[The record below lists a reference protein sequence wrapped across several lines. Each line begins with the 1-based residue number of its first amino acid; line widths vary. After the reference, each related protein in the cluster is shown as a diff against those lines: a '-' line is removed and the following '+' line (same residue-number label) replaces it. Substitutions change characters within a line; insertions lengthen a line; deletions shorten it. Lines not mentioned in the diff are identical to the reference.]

1 MKESHFEKEAEFDKD
16 SHFEKEAEFDKDS
29 HFEKEAEFDK
39 EAQFGRVSK
48 RQTGRQEDRRNTWT
62 NVLTLLAGK
71 GFLGLEV
78 SHQGALDLCGLKD
91 SGFLKDAPWT
101 THMLYHESC
110 A

>member
-1 MKESHFEKEAEFDKD
+1 MKESHF
-16 SHFEKEAEFDKDS
+16 
-29 HFEKEAEFDK
+29 DK
-39 EAQFGRVSK
+39 EADFESLTLKRRQNLTKILTLKR
-48 RQTGRQEDRRNTWT
+48 RQTLTKKHNLEESQRSRQEDRTNTWT

-71 GFLGLEV
+71 GFLGPEV